1 MHTFR
6 SSKRRSKLARAVTV
20 AALER
25 RVRVDLGGAGQDRSV
40 VSLPAGGYANCC
52 GGESNVCRDNPRI
65 MLTWQI
71 KGQTRVHPR
80 QGYEA

>member
-1 MHTFR
+1 MYTFR
-6 SSKRRSKLARAVTV
+6 SSKRRSKLARAVAV

-40 VSLPAGGYANCC
+40 DSLPAGGYAKCC
-52 GGESNVCRDNPRI
+52 GGESEACRDNARI
-65 MLTWQI
+65 VLTWQI
-71 KGQTRVHPR
+71 EGQTRVHHR